1 MKKSE
6 NKTCVSAEVW
16 YTTSMKDKQT
26 PFFVLFGKKQTH
38 RGISEEVC
46 FGGNWRREKCER
58 LIPNPFSRIA
68 EGTARIVEFPSKKEA
83 WKAHGDLLDIAH
95 GRVDFRF
102 GR

>member
-1 MKKSE
+1 
-6 NKTCVSAEVW
+6 
-16 YTTSMKDKQT
+16 MKDKPT
-26 PFFVLFGKKQTH
+26 PFFVLFGKKKTH

-46 FGGNWRREKCER
+46 FGGNWKREKCER
-58 LIPNPFSRIA
+58 LIRNPFSKIA
-68 EGTARIVEFPSKKEA
+68 EGTARIVEFPSKKAA

>member
-1 MKKSE
+1 ME
-6 NKTCVSAEVW
+6 NK
-16 YTTSMKDKQT
+16 QN

-46 FGGNWRREKCER
+46 FGGAWRREKCER
-58 LIPNPFSRIA
+58 LIRNPFAKIA
-68 EGTARIVEFPSKKEA
+68 EGTGRIVEFASREEA
-83 WKAHGDLLDIAH
+83 WKAHGDLLDVAH

>member
-1 MKKSE
+1 MKM
-6 NKTCVSAEVW
+6 KTPD
-16 YTTSMKDKQT
+16 TT
-26 PFFVLFGKKQTH
+26 PFFVLFAKKQTH

-58 LIPNPFSRIA
+58 LIRNPFARIA
-68 EGTARIVEFPSKKEA
+68 EGTARIVEFPSKKAA
-83 WKAHGDLLDIAH
+83 WEAHGDLLDVAH

>member
-1 MKKSE
+1 MKTPDS
-6 NKTCVSAEVW
+6 
-16 YTTSMKDKQT
+16 T
-26 PFFVLFGKKQTH
+26 PFFVLFAKKQTH

-58 LIPNPFSRIA
+58 LIRNPFARIA
-68 EGTARIVEFPSKKEA
+68 EGTARIVEFPSKKAA
-83 WKAHGDLLDIAH
+83 WEAHGDLLDVAH